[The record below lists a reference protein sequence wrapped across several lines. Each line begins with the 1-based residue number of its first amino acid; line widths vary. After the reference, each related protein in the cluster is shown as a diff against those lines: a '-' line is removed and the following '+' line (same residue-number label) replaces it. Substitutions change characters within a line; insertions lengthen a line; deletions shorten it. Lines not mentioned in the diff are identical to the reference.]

1 MCYGVRNSIAKI
13 VIIQCLRVSTAC
25 ASRSQNSR
33 GQSNIKNEKTRL
45 GASRSQN
52 SQVGHDN
59 GIWQWNMRRKLGD
72 ESTFLVPSR
81 PWHGRGA
88 RDFFICGIG
97 YWHHHWERLRY
108 VIWPTW
114 KESKFTRRI
123 ELICNMDSPLN
134 RRFARA
140 GVGLHLSSMK
150 WNIQNSIRKGKQD
163 KGVQK
168 NWIDLN
174 LQIS

>member
-1 MCYGVRNSIAKI
+1 MTMEYEKKI
-13 VIIQCLRVSTAC
+13 GRWINREKFDEMSLFATATEFQVMNIFTTFATWTRRSWFFHLRDRVL
-25 ASRSQNSR
+25 ASS
-33 GQSNIKNEKTRL
+33 GGK
-45 GASRSQN
+45 
-52 SQVGHDN
+52 
-59 GIWQWNMRRKLGD
+59 
-72 ESTFLVPSR
+72 
-81 PWHGRGA
+81 
-88 RDFFICGIG
+88 
-97 YWHHHWERLRY
+97 RLRY

-123 ELICNMDSPLN
+123 ELICDMDSPLN

-168 NWIDLN
+168 NWIELN

>member
-1 MCYGVRNSIAKI
+1 MKRRDWEQVDRKIRKWGMTMEYG
-13 VIIQCLRVSTAC
+13 
-25 ASRSQNSR
+25 
-33 GQSNIKNEKTRL
+33 
-45 GASRSQN
+45 
-52 SQVGHDN
+52 N
-59 GIWQWNMRRKLGD
+59 GIWEENWEMKSTEKKLMKCLC
-72 ESTFLVPSR
+72 SQPLLNSRLWTFLVPSR
-81 PWHGRGA
+81 HGRGA

-123 ELICNMDSPLN
+123 ELICDMDSPLD
-134 RRFARA
+134 RRFARP
-140 GVGLHLSSMK
+140 GVGLYLSSMK

-168 NWIDLN
+168 NWLDLN